1 MGRQRTHRSIMV
13 VAITIQTMEVKL
25 AEITS
30 SHHLRDHPQ
39 VKIRKVS
46 AVSLRAFSPTS
57 FIKRREVRKMAQTRV
72 VEVPRIA

>member
-1 MGRQRTHRSIMV
+1 MGLQRTHKSIM

-25 AEITS
+25 VEITS

-46 AVSLRAFSPTS
+46 VVSSRAFSPTS
-57 FIKRREVRKMAQTRV
+57 FIKRREVLKMAQTKG
-72 VEVPRIA
+72 VEVLKTA